1 MFFQQ
6 LNDTRNEAVTLMQ
19 EAIAQLVAKGI
30 STREAEERVKLNFR
44 ALNLDV
50 NAVITLEALCREWR
64 NVR

>member
-6 LNDTRNEAVTLMQ
+6 LNDTRNAAVTLMQ

-44 ALNLDV
+44 ALNLDG
-50 NAVITLEALCREWR
+50 NAVITLEALCRE
-64 NVR
+64 